1 MEDSEYHGATPV
13 AGTATAVLDP
23 PRPRLQL
30 TVHDLDSTIQLG
42 LGGSYGKLAEY
53 VAINSVDAPGA
64 QPSAAFTGASLDLPT
79 SLAYGE

>member
-53 VAINSVDAPGA
+53 VAINSVDIFPEANI
-64 QPSAAFTGASLDLPT
+64 ST
-79 SLAYGE
+79 SPVNLLVEL